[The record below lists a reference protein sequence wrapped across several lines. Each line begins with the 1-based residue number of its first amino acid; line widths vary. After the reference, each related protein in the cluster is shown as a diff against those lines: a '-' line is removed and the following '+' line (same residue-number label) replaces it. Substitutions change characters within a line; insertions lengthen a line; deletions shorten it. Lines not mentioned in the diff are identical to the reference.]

1 MATKVV
7 APNVWGWL
15 SDRTGK
21 RLTIVRLGCFLA
33 CLCFIVLLF
42 RNSFWWMVLAVSLY
56 SFFWNAV
63 LAQFEVITLNYL
75 GLNAHY
81 YGRIRV
87 WGSVGFVVVVVGL
100 GVLFDWLDIRYLPI
114 VVMVFLALIW
124 LSSLSIKEPVIGEN
138 KRTSGSFIQTVK
150 QPPVLF
156 FLIGCFLL
164 QASHGSYY
172 TFYSVFLE
180 GLSYSRTEIGFLWAL
195 GVLAEVLIFL
205 VMHRVLRH
213 FSLRLILLASLF
225 LTIIRWWLIGCFAES
240 LTVLIVAQLLHAF
253 SFGTFH
259 GVSIELIRRYFDGNI
274 QGQGQALYSAVG
286 FGAGGAVGALLSG
299 ATWSISPVLSFTISA
314 LLAAFAWL
322 CVYLGMRGKEV
333 EASLTHSI

>member
-1 MATKVV
+1 
-7 APNVWGWL
+7 
-15 SDRTGK
+15 
-21 RLTIVRLGCFLA
+21 
-33 CLCFIVLLF
+33 
-42 RNSFWWMVLAVSLY
+42 
-56 SFFWNAV
+56 
-63 LAQFEVITLNYL
+63 
-75 GLNAHY
+75 
-81 YGRIRV
+81 
-87 WGSVGFVVVVVGL
+87 
-100 GVLFDWLDIRYLPI
+100 
-114 VVMVFLALIW
+114 
-124 LSSLSIKEPVIGEN
+124 
-138 KRTSGSFIQTVK
+138 
-150 QPPVLF
+150 
-156 FLIGCFLL
+156 
-164 QASHGSYY
+164 
-172 TFYSVFLE
+172 
-180 GLSYSRTEIGFLWAL
+180 
-195 GVLAEVLIFL
+195 
-205 VMHRVLRH
+205 MHRVLRH

-322 CVYLGMRGKEV
+322 CVYLGIRGKEV